1 MKKKILKLLVCV
13 TMSAMVLTFSA
24 CGSKDDSSADE
35 KVEDTKEEDTEKT
48 DEDADDNADDASDA
62 AEADTAAAD
71 DAAQA
76 NEAVAEAEADSEDTD
91 AASYT
96 MFDSVAEFAASD
108 LIQDQLTSMK
118 ESLAEAGMDISIT
131 GEDNKLIYTFSYLEI
146 EKMDGMAEAIE
157 EQLASQE
164 ETFKSVAKS
173 IKAAVDVDDPVVVV
187 TYVDANNEVIYSQE
201 FPAE

>member
-1 MKKKILKLLVCV
+1 
-13 TMSAMVLTFSA
+13 MVLTFGA
-24 CGSKDDSSADE
+24 CGSKDDSSAE
-35 KVEDTKEEDTEKT
+35 ENVEDTKEEDTEEPE
-48 DEDADDNADDASDA
+48 EDADDSADAADDA
-62 AEADTAAAD
+62 AEADDDAAD

-76 NEAVAEAEADSEDTD
+76 DAPETDAADDSEDAD
-91 AASYT
+91 AAGYA

-118 ESLAEAGMDISIT
+118 ESLVEAGMDINIT

-157 EQLASQE
+157 EQLTTQAD
-164 ETFKSVAKS
+164 TFKSVAKS
-173 IKAAVDVDDPVVVV
+173 IKAAVDVEDPVVVV
-187 TYVDANNEVIYSQE
+187 TYVDANEEVIYSQE

>member
-1 MKKKILKLLVCV
+1 MKKKILRLFLCI
-13 TMSAMVLTFSA
+13 TMSAMVLTFGA
-24 CGSKDDSSADE
+24 CGSKDGSSAE
-35 KVEDTKEEDTEKT
+35 ENVEDTKEEDTEEPE
-48 DEDADDNADDASDA
+48 EDADDSADAADDA
-62 AEADTAAAD
+62 AEADDDAAD

-76 NEAVAEAEADSEDTD
+76 DASETDAADDSEDAD
-91 AASYT
+91 AAGYA

-118 ESLAEAGMDISIT
+118 ESLVEAGMDINIT

-157 EQLASQE
+157 EQLTTQAD
-164 ETFKSVAKS
+164 TFKSVAKS
-173 IKAAVDVDDPVVVV
+173 IKAAVDVEDPVVVV
-187 TYVDANNEVIYSQE
+187 TYVDANEEVIYSQE